1 MSQCSLADHKTRSSG
16 SDATSVRSA
25 ELKNHNI
32 YNLVSHSEQQ
42 EQGRIMWFLLAA
54 SCYVRVLQV
63 TGYFPVIKTKVPGE
77 LDQDEKMIG
86 GLMVELIQKMQFN
99 THAITEATDFLPAK
113 YVMHSHQDTL
123 DLHKSNFLTR
133 CRKLIMNGE
142 FENRTRVIGTAIYPT
157 FALFNHS
164 CDNNTYKYFVGD
176 KVYVVASKV
185 RSLMKAENVL
195 QDILF
200 YRIFMQ
206 GKRSLR
212 IIILLLK

>member
-1 MSQCSLADHKTRSSG
+1 
-16 SDATSVRSA
+16 
-25 ELKNHNI
+25 
-32 YNLVSHSEQQ
+32 
-42 EQGRIMWFLLAA
+42 MWFLLAA

-123 DLHKSNFLTR
+123 DLHKSNFLKR

-206 GKRSLR
+206 EKRSLR